1 MVFVVRKE
9 NETTG
14 ALLRR
19 FTRKMQMSG
28 ILVRARQNRFYKSRP
43 TKRVVRERA
52 LRRIKVTR
60 ERTRL
65 EKLGKLNKDER

>member
-9 NETTG
+9 SETTG

-28 ILVRARQNRFYKSRP
+28 ILVRARQNRFYKSKP
-43 TKRVVRERA
+43 TKRSVHERA
-52 LRRIKVTR
+52 LRRISVAR

-65 EKLGKLNKDER
+65 EKLGKLKKDER